1 MKKIFISLLAIIF
14 ALTLSITASA
24 TGNAYSINEVTIVFS
39 EDSVFSAEE
48 QVVIAEM
55 IVNGTDNSSVT
66 TYNLMCTLFGHKTV
80 TESYTVIEHCVSDT
94 APRCLETILDLTM
107 CTRCETL
114 LDTHVI
120 TSYYINCCD

>member
-1 MKKIFISLLAIIF
+1 MKKIFISLLAIVF
-14 ALTLSITASA
+14 ALTVSITASA
-24 TGNAYSINEVTIVFS
+24 TGNIYSINGVSIIFS
-39 EDSVFSAEE
+39 EDSVFSAQE
-48 QVVIAEM
+48 QATIVEM
-55 IVNGTDNSSVT
+55 LVNGKDDSPAT

-80 TESYTVIEHCVSDT
+80 TESYTVVEHCVSDT
-94 APRCLETILDLTM
+94 APRCLETIQDLTM